1 MKKLTDSYELY
12 NGVKIPCIGFG
23 TWQAADGDTAL
34 EAVRAALDIGYR
46 HIDTAAAYGNEESV
60 GRAVKSSGLPR
71 EELFI
76 TSKLWNAVRGYEE
89 TVQAF
94 EESLRKLGMDYMD
107 LYLIHWPNPIAF
119 RSQWKEK
126 NAQSWRAMEDLY
138 KAGKIRSIGVS
149 NFMPRHLD
157 ALLETAEI
165 VPMVNQLLL
174 CPGELQEET
183 AAYCRKRNILLE
195 AYSPLGTGRVFDI
208 PKMKEIADKYGK
220 SIAQICI
227 RFSLQKGF
235 LPLPKSVTAERIAQ
249 NTDVFQFEISQE
261 DMNIISE
268 MEVYSEKRDPDTVN
282 F

>member
-1 MKKLTDSYELY
+1 MNRLTDCFELY

-23 TWQAADGDTAL
+23 TWQAPDGDTAFEAVKAAL
-34 EAVRAALDIGYR
+34 EAGYK

-60 GRAVKSSGLPR
+60 GRAVKLSAIPR

-76 TSKLWNAVRGYEE
+76 TSKLWNAVRGYED
-89 TVQAF
+89 TIKAF
-94 EESLRKLGMDYMD
+94 EESLKKLDTNYMD
-107 LYLIHWPNPIAF
+107 LFLIHWPNPITF

-126 NAQSWRAMEDLY
+126 NAESWRAFEDLY
-138 KAGKIRSIGVS
+138 EAGKIHAIGVS
-149 NFMPRHLD
+149 NFMPRHMD
-157 ALLETAEI
+157 ALLETAKI
-165 VPMVNQLLL
+165 IPMVNQIRL

-183 AAYCRKRNILLE
+183 VSYCREKNILLE

-208 PKMKEIADKYGK
+208 PKMKEMAKKYQK

-227 RFSLQKGF
+227 RFSIQKDF
-235 LPLPKSVTAERIAQ
+235 LPLPKSVTPERIGENA
-249 NTDVFQFEISQE
+249 DVFNFTITEE

-268 MEVYSEKRDPDTVN
+268 IEVYTESKNPDTVN